1 MSLSD
6 LVPSLIIGI
15 SYGCLLF
22 LVAVGLSVIF
32 GMMRLVNLAT
42 GSFYMLGAYVGISL
56 SRATGNFWLALL
68 GGGLAVAV
76 LGIVMER
83 GLLRRLHGRLLE
95 QVLLTLGLAYLFQDV
110 ARWIWGAEPLAL
122 PPPPV
127 LAGSLTVAGAT
138 IPAYRLGLLAAGA
151 VLAATVWVLLERTR
165 VGAYV
170 RAGVDDLETLASL
183 GINTSRVFAVVF
195 ALGAFLSGL
204 GGVLGAPV
212 TGVAPGTDF
221 EMLILALVVVVLGGL
236 GSVSGAILG
245 SLVLGVLDSV
255 VRQLWPEASLIVLY
269 AIMAGI
275 LIVRPQGLL
284 GRAG

>member
-1 MSLSD
+1 LFVPECGP
-6 LVPSLIIGI
+6 LV
-15 SYGCLLF
+15 
-22 LVAVGLSVIF
+22 
-32 GMMRLVNLAT
+32 
-42 GSFYMLGAYVGISL
+42 
-56 SRATGNFWLALL
+56 
-68 GGGLAVAV
+68 
-76 LGIVMER
+76 
-83 GLLRRLHGRLLE
+83 
-95 QVLLTLGLAYLFQDV
+95 
-110 ARWIWGAEPLAL
+110 WGAQPLAL
-122 PPPPV
+122 APPPG
-127 LAGSLTVAGAT
+127 LGGSLPVAGAP

-183 GINTSRVFAVVF
+183 GIHTSRVFAVVF